1 MKAGYGVS
9 ANLASKGLA
18 LDAIQAPRPVFLCVL
33 GEDACT
39 GDAGPNAS
47 TPHLGAV
54 ATTIWWEN
62 KVKCNRVLLTGTAS
76 VCTNA
81 GDCIYTPGVP
91 EAGRVEFAQES
102 CTGDTAELTAVCNS
116 MFVDRSLNNGTGLG
130 SIGQQGCPL
139 GLNCT
144 YTAAVQAA
152 EATSFVAESCT
163 DRMPYIKPN
172 EGAKVPWCAPG
183 YLGPLCS
190 NCDTEGFDNVG
201 YSRGGIVRE
210 NPCEPCEKDVS
221 MMGYAIAAA
230 VTAIFGF
237 AVDVLL
243 AGGEDEEEDKR
254 PMANRGVAL
263 VVGNGEYQ
271 NWPPIANSEHEA
283 RTMAVE
289 LASYGYRVVYVAN
302 AEKKIMRK
310 ALKQFTTAIQETS
323 EAAQLAAAVKA
334 CDAKAAEK
342 VSASAQYDAEA
353 FESESPDQKGK
364 GGKNNAKGVKTDVKS
379 IDHVSNASW
388 TPTQQ
393 EALELA
399 LNEYNDKEKEF
410 PEESLMTRKEKKDL
424 KQLRAKKWEKIAK
437 TVVGQTADS
446 CHDRVHQ
453 LAHFM
458 NNPPGLEDGEI
469 TVLVFYCGHGCQIE
483 GQNHLVPVDASLN
496 PFSDGCIS
504 VDSVLSARSGSEGH
518 ARVTG
523 PSIVILDASRK
534 VSPGTLDK
542 TGRDI
547 FTCPITQEV
556 MNDPVYLM
564 GEPDGWRYERTAV
577 NKYLDT
583 LKISKFPYR
592 SPMTGLRLVLPDS
605 QPPKPT
611 RKVVA
616 DAIMRN
622 KISKYVE
629 KSTLSAMEP
638 VVENTILVLSASP
651 NTFADDQ
658 GLLFTTALLK
668 LLGSANPI
676 SMIFIKVRSIVL
688 ADSKGM
694 QNSWE
699 CDHLTSKDFC
709 ICGCLP
715 DVSEEDALAL
725 EEHEELTSIM
735 EQAMEQDENAK
746 AARIDDGNGG
756 SSNDNF
762 IKKFFGRFTKG
773 FKTMMPAIRTAIGLT
788 QVLSGMAF
796 ACDITYPALFSDLM
810 SQLKVLQIDIWSI
823 LPFGCITEFNYY
835 GSFYAQTIT
844 PPAVL
849 SFMFFVH
856 KLRKATLTKQIV
868 PPDLAIQEEHDQ
880 LLASSL
886 NICFTFVFLIYPAVS
901 QTIFVAFIPQQI
913 DENEIMLRADFQINY
928 DTVEHLAVLSN
939 AALMVLVYPIGFPL
953 LIFIWLFSNR
963 EELRKEG
970 SAARVAFDPLV
981 GAYSVEFWYFEAIE
995 MFRKIILTGLMIFWT
1010 PGSVQQLV
1018 VGVQI
1023 SAFFLVVSIKTRPFL
1038 TRFNNNFKIVTDLAV
1053 MVTFNVAILLSDR
1066 VDWSM
1071 EPGFVTREALDMMLI
1086 VVNMVIPAIV
1096 VFLELNRSTA
1106 PPRGKAKFGWL
1117 GDERHGGF
1125 KIMAEEEPRLAGL
1138 RHELEGVDL
1147 KTLNQNAR
1155 SAGLNSREMEKVLSD
1170 DHPKNVLIDML
1181 MKHAAAEGSTRIKL
1195 ACIPIPLIG
1204 SILDA
1209 ITGRK
1214 PEGTV
1219 RAVFGFDVKERK
1231 LEEKRDVALKRKQE
1245 EARREQSMRKKE
1257 EKKRLKAAFE
1267 EEFDNKIL
1275 HDTDSDDGD
1284 DSDADNGQEVQNPLA
1299 PTVDVEE
1306 DGDEQDQDEQ
1316 DQDEQYVAPKL
1327 PREANRGKQ
1336 IGKKSLSKAPI
1347 HVQEERKKAA
1357 TEGRV
1362 EM

>member
-1 MKAGYGVS
+1 MNAGYGVS

-39 GDAGPNAS
+39 GDSGPNAS
-47 TPHLGAV
+47 TPELGAA

-62 KVKCNRVLLTGTAS
+62 KVKCNRVLLSGTESA
-76 VCTNA
+76 CTNA

-91 EAGRVEFAQES
+91 EASRIEFAQES
-102 CTGDTAELTAVCNS
+102 CTGSTYEMTALCNS
-116 MFVDRSLNNGTGLG
+116 MFLDRSLNNGTALG
-130 SIGQQGCPL
+130 SIGQQGCPI
-139 GLNCT
+139 NCT

-152 EATSFVAESCT
+152 EATSFVAETCT
-163 DRMPYIKPN
+163 DRMPYMKPA
-172 EGAKVPWCAPG
+172 EGAKVPWCTPG

-190 NCDTEGFDNVG
+190 NCDSEGYDNVG
-201 YSRGGIVRE
+201 YSRGGIIRE

-221 MMGYAIAAA
+221 MVGYAIAAA
-230 VTAIFGF
+230 ATAVFGF
-237 AVDVLL
+237 AVEVLL

-263 VVGNGEYQ
+263 VIGNGEYQ
-271 NWPPIANSEHEA
+271 NWPPIANSEQEA
-283 RTMAVE
+283 RTMAIE
-289 LASYGYRVVYVAN
+289 LASFGYRVVYVSN
-302 AEKKIMRK
+302 AEKKTMRK

-334 CDAKAAEK
+334 CDVKAAEK
-342 VSASAQYDAEA
+342 VSSSAQFDSEA
-353 FESESPDQKGK
+353 FENESPASRDSMRH
-364 GGKNNAKGVKTDVKS
+364 KGVKGVTTDVKS

-388 TPTQQ
+388 TVTQQ

-399 LNEYNDKEKEF
+399 LNEYNESEKQF
-410 PEESLMTRKEKKDL
+410 PEEYLMTRKEKKAL
-424 KQLRAKKWEKIAK
+424 KLLRAQKWEKIAK

-446 CHDRVHQ
+446 CRDRVHQ

-458 NNPPGLEDGEI
+458 HNPPGLEDGEI
-469 TVLVFYCGHGCQIE
+469 AVLVFYCGHGCQIE

-496 PFSDGCIS
+496 PFSDGCLS
-504 VDSVLSARSGSEGH
+504 VDSVLAARTGSAGH

-542 TGRDI
+542 TGRDT

-556 MNDPVYLM
+556 MNDPVFLM
-564 GEPDGWRYERTAV
+564 GEPDGWRYERIAV

-583 LKISKFPYR
+583 LKVSNFPYR
-592 SPMTGLRLVLPDS
+592 SPMTGLRLVLPGS
-605 QPPKPT
+605 KPPKPT

-616 DAIMRN
+616 DPILRT
-622 KISKYVE
+622 KIARYVE

-638 VVENTILVLSASP
+638 AVENTILVFAASP

-709 ICGCLP
+709 ICGCIP
-715 DVSEEDALAL
+715 EVSEDDALLL

-735 EQAMEQDENAK
+735 QQAMEQEENAK
-746 AARIDDGNGG
+746 AARIESDGSG
-756 SSNDNF
+756 SNNDNF
-762 IKKFFGRFTKG
+762 VKKFFGRFTKG
-773 FKTMMPAIRTAIGLT
+773 FKTMLPAIRTAIGLT

-796 ACDITYPALFSDLM
+796 ACDITYPPLFSDLM
-810 SQLKVLQIDIWSI
+810 GRLKILQIDIWSFI
-823 LPFGCITEFNYY
+823 PFGCITEFNYY
-835 GSFYAQTIT
+835 TSFYAQTIT

-849 SFMFFVH
+849 TFMYFVH
-856 KLRKATLTKQIV
+856 KVRKATLTRQIV

-901 QTIFVAFIPQQI
+901 QTVFVAFIPQQI
-913 DENEIMLRADFQINY
+913 DENEIMLRTDFQVNY

-953 LIFIWLFSNR
+953 LIFLWLFTNR
-963 EELRKEG
+963 AELRKDG

-981 GAYSVEFWYFEAIE
+981 GAYKLEFWYFEAIE

-1023 SAFFLVVSIKTRPFL
+1023 SAFFLIISIKTRPFL

-1053 MVTFNVAILLSDR
+1053 MVTFNVAVLLSER

-1071 EPGFVTREALDMMLI
+1071 EPEFITREILDMMLI
-1086 VVNMVIPAIV
+1086 VVNMLIPSIV
-1096 VFLELNRSTA
+1096 VILELSRSTSET
-1106 PPRGKAKFGWL
+1106 RSEAKFGWL

-1138 RHELEGVDL
+1138 RHELEGVEL

-1155 SAGLNSREMEKVLSD
+1155 AAGLSSREMETVLSD

-1181 MKHAAAEGSTRIKL
+1181 MAHAAAEGKTRIKL

-1204 SILDA
+1204 SCLDA

-1219 RAVFGFDVKERK
+1219 RAVFGFDVRERK
-1231 LEEKRDVALKRKQE
+1231 MEEKRDAARQRKQE
-1245 EARREQSMRKKE
+1245 EALIEQKLRKKE
-1257 EKKRLKAAFE
+1257 ERKRLKAAFE
-1267 EEFDNKIL
+1267 EEFDNKAL
-1275 HDTDSDDGD
+1275 HDTESDD
-1284 DSDADNGQEVQNPLA
+1284 DSDADMEEVENPLA
-1299 PTVDVEE
+1299 PSQDLDQ
-1306 DGDEQDQDEQ
+1306 DGDEDEQ
-1316 DQDEQYVAPKL
+1316 DGDGQLA
-1327 PREANRGKQ
+1327 REANRGRQ
-1336 IGKKSLSKAPI
+1336 IGKKPLSKAPV
-1347 HVQEERKKAA
+1347 HVQEPRTRDA
-1357 TEGRV
+1357 TEGRI